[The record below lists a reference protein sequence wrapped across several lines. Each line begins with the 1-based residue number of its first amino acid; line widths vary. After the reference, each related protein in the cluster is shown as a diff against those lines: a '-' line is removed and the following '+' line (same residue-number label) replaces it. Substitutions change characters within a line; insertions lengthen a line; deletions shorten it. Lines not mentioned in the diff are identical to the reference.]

1 VSVNPTDLAILLVDD
16 NPADAALTQE
26 MLADSGGRPWQV
38 HRVEV
43 ADSLQAACAR
53 VAAERFDV
61 VLLDL
66 NLPDSHGPETVQAW
80 LEGPAVRPLIA
91 LTGEGGWETGSTTIQ
106 YGAQDFLPKD
116 ELTPELISR
125 TVQQA
130 LERWKLEREHR
141 ILAAAFQTGQ
151 ATMITDAS
159 GRIQRVNAAFTAI
172 TGYSE
177 AEVVGN
183 DPRLMGSGLHDSDF
197 FHAVWVELEQEGSW
211 QGEVWNRHKTG
222 RLLPVWQTIAAVT
235 DQSGAV
241 EHYVSVFHDISEQ
254 KRLEDEMAWLAATDP
269 LTGLANRR
277 RFLKAAREEVAGA
290 PSHGQG
296 VSLIMLDVDH
306 FKVINDTH
314 GHESGDLALT
324 ALSEILTRNLREEE
338 LVGRIGGEEFA
349 VLLPGTDPRRAA
361 AVAERL
367 RSLVAETAI
376 HGTDTTFQLTISLG
390 IAAWRGPH
398 ETVDRLLARAD
409 EELYAAKQAGRN
421 RIRGG
426 IVA

>member
-1 VSVNPTDLAILLVDD
+1 
-16 NPADAALTQE
+16 
-26 MLADSGGRPWQV
+26 
-38 HRVEV
+38 
-43 ADSLQAACAR
+43 
-53 VAAERFDV
+53 
-61 VLLDL
+61 
-66 NLPDSHGPETVQAW
+66 
-80 LEGPAVRPLIA
+80 
-91 LTGEGGWETGSTTIQ
+91 
-106 YGAQDFLPKD
+106 LPKD
-116 ELTPELISR
+116 ELTPELIGR

-130 LERWKLEREHR
+130 MERWKLEREHR

-151 ATMITDAS
+151 ATMITDAD

-197 FHAVWVELEQEGSW
+197 FRAVWTQLAQEGSW

-235 DQSGAV
+235 DQRGAV

-290 PSHGQG
+290 PSHGKG
-296 VSLIMLDVDH
+296 LSLIMVDVDH
-306 FKVINDTH
+306 FKAINDSH
-314 GHESGDLALT
+314 GHDSGDLALT
-324 ALSEILTRNLREEE
+324 ALAEILTRNLREEE

-367 RSLVAETAI
+367 RSRVAETGI
-376 HGTDTTFQLTISLG
+376 HGTDTPFQITISLG

-421 RIRGG
+421 RVRGG